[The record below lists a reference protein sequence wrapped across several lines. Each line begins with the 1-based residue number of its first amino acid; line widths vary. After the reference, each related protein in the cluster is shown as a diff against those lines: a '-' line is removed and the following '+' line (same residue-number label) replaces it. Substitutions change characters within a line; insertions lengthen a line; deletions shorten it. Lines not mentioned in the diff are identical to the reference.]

1 MFKVEVDFNLDA
13 LKQQIKEQVEDATL
27 SLLADMKDTATD
39 YIYEVPE
46 GKYVRSGQLG
56 STMWMGIRWDGS
68 ELIGRLFP
76 CMHYAPYVEYGTGI
90 YAVNGKGRQE
100 PWKYE
105 TPDGRWVTTKGMEPR
120 LYMTKTSKQYLPIV
134 KDYYLNLV

>member
-13 LKQQIKEQVEDATL
+13 LKQQLKERVETATL
-27 SLLADMKDTATD
+27 SLLADMKDTASD

-46 GKYVRSGQLG
+46 GKYSRSGNLG
-56 STMWMGIRWDGS
+56 SKMKTDLRWEGS
-68 ELIGRLFP
+68 YLVGRLYP
-76 CMHYAPYVEYGTGI
+76 TVPYAPYVEYGTGI

-120 LYMTKTSKQYLPIV
+120 LYMTKTSKQYLPIA
-134 KDYYLNLV
+134 KDYYLDLV